1 MIERDYIMRMLQ
13 DFFTMIAKLMR
24 LKVEEPDTTLLQERF
39 YDVYKQFFR
48 KPADYF
54 YALDKE
60 DIPDE
65 LTKDNMG
72 DAEHYAMVQMLAE
85 LLYQDG
91 LIKKDVVEKI
101 ALLEKSF
108 YLFQYIDN
116 NSKTY
121 SWDRLQKMSDINILL
136 TEYEIVKPKP

>member
-1 MIERDYIMRMLQ
+1 MRMLQ
-13 DFFTMIAKLMR
+13 DFFSMIAKLLR
-24 LKVEEPDTTLLQERF
+24 LKTEEPDMNLLQERF
-39 YDVYKQFFR
+39 HEVYKQFFR

-54 YALDKE
+54 YALEKE

-65 LTKDNMG
+65 LTNDNMG

-91 LIKKDVVEKI
+91 LIKKDIVEKI
-101 ALLEKSF
+101 SLLEKSF
-108 YLFQYIDN
+108 YLFQYLEK

-121 SWDRLQKMSDINILL
+121 SWDREQKMSDIHKFL
-136 TEYEIVKPKP
+136 TEYEMFKP